1 MSGHEQDTDIRD
13 STPNSTGPSRAAGG
27 MGVSSERVG
36 HTGPGQ
42 YATDGIKDTS
52 RTDAPHDEETSLAAP
67 SDTDDTDDMN
77 DTERPATG
85 RDRLRA
91 SDEPR
96 VEGLEPVA
104 GYPSLDPRSE
114 RKPFK
119 PSADGKHSGSTG

>member
-42 YATDGIKDTS
+42 EATDGVRDTS
-52 RTDAPHDEETSLAAP
+52 AAP
-67 SDTDDTDDMN
+67 LPADTPP
-77 DTERPATG
+77 EQAPGAV
-85 RDRLRA
+85 
-91 SDEPR
+91 EEQP
-96 VEGLEPVA
+96 EGLAPAA

-114 RKPFK
+114 DKPYK
-119 PSADGKHSGSTG
+119 DAEK